1 MSNLGD
7 KNTVFNLYV
16 QRNLTEYYA
25 RLLLETS
32 QNKTIEITLDTLFTF
47 LSVGQKMR
55 QNENSPNILLN
66 LLIAI
71 PGINETLEQLQYNES
86 KVIYGKTV
94 KLLQKY
100 FELEQELNL

>member
-32 QNKTIEITLDTLFTF
+32 
-47 LSVGQKMR
+47 
-55 QNENSPNILLN
+55 
-66 LLIAI
+66 
-71 PGINETLEQLQYNES
+71 
-86 KVIYGKTV
+86 
-94 KLLQKY
+94 
-100 FELEQELNL
+100 